1 MTFPTVAVLITLLV
15 GFLVTQGLKSL
26 SNLLG
31 FDLSGYAAA
40 LVAAVVTLLVGVFN
54 GLIPLI
60 PANIAPLIEPA
71 AALIIA
77 ILGAFGVHYS
87 IKSLAVNFG
96 NAVRGLIK

>member
-1 MTFPTVAVLITLLV
+1 MQFPTVAVLITLLV

-31 FDLSGYAAA
+31 FDLSGYGAAV
-40 LVAAVVTLLVGVFN
+40 VAAVVTLLVGVFN

-87 IKSLAVNFG
+87 IKSLGATI
-96 NAVRGLIK
+96 RGALR